1 MNATLNPLLNAYR
14 TFCTSIE
21 KNAWFGVLLF
31 VITILLLV
39 SAYNK
44 FQRLDGGA
52 VRPYSGSFTE
62 SFVQSGSK
70 SSESSRVVV
79 KTDGDIKDAFYA
91 AVYDDIFTQR
101 VTNAHEVGAIIN
113 QYPDISNQAVALDIG
128 AGTGAYMRAF
138 IKHGITDI
146 TGIEPSG
153 AMIAQAKKAHP
164 RLNLNIVKG
173 DPTRAASFKPESF
186 TLVTL
191 LNFEVYHI
199 RNTKQ
204 LFANVYEWLKP
215 GGYFVL
221 HLVDPRRFNAASLL
235 GLAQPSEA
243 NDRSR
248 AQNAVKFSD
257 FEYTADVQVFPND
270 MVQYMEVFTDD
281 KTGQTRKNV
290 RNFRMPSPQTY
301 IETASEA
308 GFNMLGQ
315 IDLVKAHKAYQYFY
329 LFYKPAN

>member
-1 MNATLNPLLNAYR
+1 MLNAYR

-31 VITILLLV
+31 VITILMLV

-44 FQRLDGGA
+44 FQQLEGA

-62 SFVQSGSK
+62 SFVQSGSE
-70 SSESSRVVV
+70 SSGSSGSSGSSRVVV

-91 AVYDDIFTQR
+91 SVYDDIFTQR

-138 IKHGITDI
+138 IKNGITDI

-199 RNTKQ
+199 RNTPQ

-235 GLAQPSEA
+235 GLTQPSSG
-243 NDRSR
+243 NRSR

-290 RNFRMPSPQTY
+290 RNFRLPSPQTF

>member
-1 MNATLNPLLNAYR
+1 MNNAIMNPLLNAYR

-21 KNAWFGVLLF
+21 TNAWFGVLMF
-31 VITILLLV
+31 VITILVLV

-44 FQRLDGGA
+44 LQLLNTEA
-52 VRPYSGSFTE
+52 VRPYSAGSFME
-62 SFVQSGSK
+62 SFVQGR
-70 SSESSRVVV
+70 ESSRGAGLVV
-79 KTDGDIKDAFYA
+79 KNDADVKDAFYA
-91 AVYDDIFTQR
+91 AVYDDIFSQK

-113 QYPDISNQAVALDIG
+113 NYPEISNQAVALDIG

-146 TGIEPSG
+146 TGIERSG
-153 AMIAQAKKAHP
+153 AMVAQAKKAHP

-173 DPTRAASFKPESF
+173 DPATTTAFKPDSF
-186 TLVTL
+186 TLVSL

-199 RNTKQ
+199 PNTQQ

-235 GLAQPSEA
+235 GLSQPSSG
-243 NDRSR
+243 NRSR
-248 AQNAVKFSD
+248 AQNAIKFSD

-290 RNFRMPSPQTY
+290 RNFRMPSPQTF

>member
-1 MNATLNPLLNAYR
+1 MLNAYR

-31 VITILLLV
+31 VITILMLV

-44 FQRLDGGA
+44 FQQLDGA
-52 VRPYSGSFTE
+52 VRPYSGSFME
-62 SFVQSGSK
+62 SFVQSGSE
-70 SSESSRVVV
+70 SSGSSGSGSSRVVV

-91 AVYDDIFTQR
+91 SVYDDIFTQR

-199 RNTKQ
+199 RNTPQ

-235 GLAQPSEA
+235 GLTQPSSG
-243 NDRSR
+243 NRSR

-290 RNFRMPSPQTY
+290 RNFRLPSPQTY

>member
-1 MNATLNPLLNAYR
+1 MLNAYR

-31 VITILLLV
+31 VITILMLV

-44 FQRLDGGA
+44 FQRLDGA
-52 VRPYSGSFTE
+52 VRPYSGSFME
-62 SFVQSGSK
+62 SFVQSGSE
-70 SSESSRVVV
+70 SSGSSRVVV

-173 DPTRAASFKPESF
+173 DPTTITAFKPESF

-199 RNTKQ
+199 RNTPQ

-235 GLAQPSEA
+235 GLTQPSSGNRE
-243 NDRSR
+243 R
-248 AQNAVKFSD
+248 AQNAVKFRD

-290 RNFRMPSPQTY
+290 RNFRLPSPQTY

>member
-1 MNATLNPLLNAYR
+1 MNNAIMNPLLNAYR

-21 KNAWFGVLLF
+21 TNAWFGVLMF
-31 VITILLLV
+31 VITILVLV

-44 FQRLDGGA
+44 LQLLNTEA
-52 VRPYSGSFTE
+52 VRPYSAGSFME
-62 SFVQSGSK
+62 SFVQGR
-70 SSESSRVVV
+70 ESSRSAGLVV
-79 KTDGDIKDAFYA
+79 KHDADIKDAFYA
-91 AVYDDIFTQR
+91 AVYDDIFSQK

-113 QYPDISNQAVALDIG
+113 KYPDISNQAVALDIG

-146 TGIEPSG
+146 TGIERSG
-153 AMIAQAKKAHP
+153 AMVAQAKKAHP

-173 DPTRAASFKPESF
+173 DPTEAASFKPESF

-199 RNTKQ
+199 PNTQQ

-221 HLVDPRRFNAASLL
+221 HLVDPRRFNAAGLLL
-235 GLAQPSEA
+235 GEPTSVTRGKAQS
-243 NDRSR
+243 
-248 AQNAVKFSD
+248 VTKFND
-257 FEYTADVQVFPND
+257 FEYKSDVQIFPND
-270 MVQYMEVFTDD
+270 FVQYMEVFTDD
-281 KTGQTRKNV
+281 NTGKVRKNV
-290 RNFRMPSPQTY
+290 RNFKMPSPQTF
-301 IETASEA
+301 IELATGA
-308 GFNMLGQ
+308 GYNMLGQ

>member
-1 MNATLNPLLNAYR
+1 MLNAYR

-31 VITILLLV
+31 VITILMLV

-44 FQRLDGGA
+44 FQRLDGA
-52 VRPYSGSFTE
+52 VRPYSGSFME
-62 SFVQSGSK
+62 SFVQSGSE
-70 SSESSRVVV
+70 SSGSSRVVV

-173 DPTRAASFKPESF
+173 DPTTITAFKPESF

-199 RNTKQ
+199 RNTPQ

-235 GLAQPSEA
+235 GLTQPSSGNRE
-243 NDRSR
+243 R
-248 AQNAVKFSD
+248 AQNAVKFRD

-270 MVQYMEVFTDD
+270 MVQYMEVFTDN

-290 RNFRMPSPQTY
+290 RNFRLPSPQTY

>member
-1 MNATLNPLLNAYR
+1 MLNAYR

-31 VITILLLV
+31 VITILMLV

-44 FQRLDGGA
+44 FQQLEGA

-62 SFVQSGSK
+62 SFVQSGSE
-70 SSESSRVVV
+70 SSGSSRVVV

-91 AVYDDIFTQR
+91 SVYDDIFTQR

-173 DPTRAASFKPESF
+173 DPTTITAFKPESF

-235 GLAQPSEA
+235 GLTQPSSGNRE
-243 NDRSR
+243 R
-248 AQNAVKFSD
+248 AQNAVKFRD

>member
-1 MNATLNPLLNAYR
+1 MLNAYR

-31 VITILLLV
+31 VITILVLV

-44 FQRLDGGA
+44 FQRLQGA
-52 VRPYSGSFTE
+52 VRPYSGSFME

-101 VTNAHEVGAIIN
+101 VTNAHEVGAIIS
-113 QYPDISNQAVALDIG
+113 QYPDISNQAIALDIG

-173 DPTRAASFKPESF
+173 DPTTITAFKPESF

-199 RNTKQ
+199 RNTPQ

-235 GLAQPSEA
+235 GLTQPSSSG
-243 NDRSR
+243 NRSR

-315 IDLVKAHKAYQYFY
+315 IDLVKAHKAYQYLY